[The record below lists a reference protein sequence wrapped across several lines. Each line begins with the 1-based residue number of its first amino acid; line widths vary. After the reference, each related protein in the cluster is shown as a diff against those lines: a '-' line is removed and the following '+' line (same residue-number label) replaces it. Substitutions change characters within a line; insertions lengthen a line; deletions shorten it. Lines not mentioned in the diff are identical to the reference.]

1 MLKDPF
7 YKSAFK
13 ALVFIV
19 LYIVASRFTYGAVPL
34 LLVLVGCAAAF
45 RGKSGRAICCYMLLP
60 FTINISSAILP
71 KSGPLWPITLR
82 FGTMALA
89 IALCFSASKRHGS
102 NRLPFFGI
110 VPFLM
115 SACVGSA
122 TGWLPMVSYMKLVNY
137 FVFLLG
143 VWVGTQNLQERP
155 KDLALLRATLFAM
168 TAFIILGS
176 LAVLPFP
183 SISYATS
190 LGYAKAEGGAAAAT
204 AAFHA
209 MAQAGEKVLFCGV
222 MNHSQAL
229 SPILALSFAWLLC
242 DMLFVEKRVRLP
254 HVALIL
260 LAMPMLYMT
269 RSRVAFVTLA
279 ASLFMIYFYAIR
291 RIPIADAVKRKIGA
305 GMTLFIAATVAAMA
319 VMEIRDDAL
328 SKWLRKTQDVDTDVQ
343 TRSLTEAMTSS
354 RQGLMEY
361 SMYEYRRN
369 PLFGS
374 GFQVAE
380 YNRDMVKG
388 QVLVFSAPIE
398 KGVLPVMVL
407 GETGIVG
414 AVLFAF
420 FLISFYATAARR
432 RLYVTMTMF
441 TLLLA
446 SNMGEASFFSPG
458 GIGSVLWILS
468 VCGGFVIDTILLY
481 ERRMRSC
488 EWQAKGQPRG
498 RLPSR
503 PVGGF

>member
-7 YKSAFK
+7 YKGAFK
-13 ALVFIV
+13 AFVFIV
-19 LYIVASRFTYGAVPL
+19 LYIAASRFTYGVVPL

-115 SACVGSA
+115 SACIGSA
-122 TGWLPMVSYMKLVNY
+122 TGWMPMVSYMKLVNY
-137 FVFLLG
+137 FFFLLG
-143 VWVGTQNLQERP
+143 IWVGTQNLQDRP

-190 LGYAKAEGGAAAAT
+190 LGYAMAEGGAAAAT
-204 AAFHA
+204 AAFRDIVRD
-209 MAQAGEKVLFCGV
+209 GGKTLFCGI

-269 RSRVAFVTLA
+269 RSRVAFVTLVS
-279 ASLFMIYFYAIR
+279 SLAMIYLYAIR
-291 RIPIADAVKRKIGA
+291 KIPIAHAVKRKIGA
-305 GMTLFIAATVAAMA
+305 GMTLFMAATVAAMA
-319 VMEIRDDAL
+319 VMEVRDNTV
-328 SKWLRKTQDVDTDVQ
+328 SKWLRKTQDVDTDAQ

-380 YNRDMVKG
+380 SHRTMLKG
-388 QVLVFSAPIE
+388 QGLVLSAPIE

-414 AVLFAF
+414 AVLFTF
-420 FLISFYATAARR
+420 FLISFYATATRK
-432 RLYVTMTMF
+432 RLYVTITMF

-468 VCGGFVIDTILLY
+468 VCGGFVIDTILLC
-481 ERRMRSC
+481 ERRMRSRVGL
-488 EWQAKGQPRG
+488 AKGAPCGWR
-498 RLPSR
+498 PSR